1 MLKIAPSILS
11 ADFKNLEYEVK
22 KVIDEDVDYIHVD
35 IMDGNFVPNIS
46 FGGIILDAIKD
57 VADGKIDVHMMVEN
71 PDNYIREYADKGANI
86 ITVHQEATK
95 HLHRTIQLIKEC
107 GVKAGVALNPAT
119 PIESIEDILVDLDL
133 VLIMTVN
140 PGFGGQKFIPQM
152 KDKIKR
158 IKAKILE
165 KNPNIILQVDG
176 GVSLENKDELKEL
189 GVDLLVAGS
198 AIYNSDDYRETI
210 RKFKND

>member
-22 KVIDEDVDYIHVD
+22 KVIDEEVDYIHVD

-46 FGGIILDAIKD
+46 FGGIVLDAIKD
-57 VADGKIDVHMMVEN
+57 VAKGKIDVHMMVEN
-71 PDNYIREYADKGANI
+71 PDNYIKEYASKGANI
-86 ITVHQEATK
+86 ITIHQESTK
-95 HLHRTIQLIKEC
+95 HLHRSIQIIKEC
-107 GVKAGVALNPAT
+107 GVKAGIALNPAT
-119 PIESIEDILVDLDL
+119 PIESIEDLLVDLDL

-140 PGFGGQKFIPQM
+140 PGFGGQSFIPQM

-158 IKAKILE
+158 MKNKILE

-176 GVSLENKDELKEL
+176 GVSLENKTELKNL
-189 GVDLLVAGS
+189 GVDLVVAGS
-198 AIYNSDDYRETI
+198 AIYNSKDYRETI